1 MKKPR
6 MDILS
11 STMEKRTGAIKRFGL
26 PLAFVEWATLAQDRA
41 VWCQRVT
48 EPPFAIGKPFVK
60 IPRGDSR
67 ATPEEKMRAK
77 AQCAAEAAERR
88 AEFLTN
94 LTTHQ
99 PQNCS

>member
-6 MDILS
+6 MGIFS
-11 STMEKRTGAIKRFGL
+11 TTMEKRTGAIQRFDL

-48 EPPFAIGKPFVK
+48 EPPFAIGKPFVR

-67 ATPEEKMRAK
+67 ATPEGKLRAK
-77 AQCAAEAAERR
+77 AQRAAEAAERR

-94 LTTHQ
+94 LTAHQ
-99 PQNCS
+99 LQNC